1 MLPQGVGIFTAK
13 HEASF
18 QVMVK
23 PSSSQKG
30 DSIVLIK
37 NSKLSGEDTFT
48 KQNIIVSAGDLTSN
62 DLVDRPGEGVV
73 K

>member
-1 MLPQGVGIFTAK
+1 MKIIKAK
-13 HEASF
+13 NPI
-18 QVMVK
+18 K
-23 PSSSQKG
+23 PVEKYLL
-30 DSIVLIK
+30 SILIK